1 MTGGS
6 PAPNDGEEGGGGVRP
21 MAERRE
27 VRVVRGAIGL
37 VWTAVRRGRRL
48 GCGWSTGE
56 AGGVEEERG
65 GIGGGE

>member
-1 MTGGS
+1 
-6 PAPNDGEEGGGGVRP
+6 VRP